1 VPFLKCDKGLADEV
15 DGCQLMKDMPTLDDL
30 LSRAK
35 TAGMYGTK
43 MRSVINSANDAGIK
57 AVVDQQFA
65 VGKQIIG
72 HGLVPI
78 IEPEVN
84 IKSATKEECEDI
96 LKKYLLESLDALNE
110 DQNVMLK
117 VSLPTKVNHYKE
129 CIDHPRCIRVV
140 ALSGGYSREKANE
153 ILAQQDGMIA
163 SFSRAILEGLSYG
176 QTAEEFDA
184 TLAAT
189 VESIYAASAKSA

>member
-1 VPFLKCDKGLADEV
+1 
-15 DGCQLMKDMPTLDDL
+15 M
-30 LSRAK
+30 SRAK

-96 LKKYLLESLDALNE
+96 LKKYLLESLDALSE

-117 VSLPTKVNHYKE
+117 VSLPTKINHYKE

-189 VESIYAASAKSA
+189 VESIYAASAKST